1 MSSKIFATKK
11 MDVKKPNWV
20 RRSIIATT
28 AMAILGA
35 FGFGVYQAANTTSL
49 SSTETRSERPTSK
62 NHHAAVPVYASKAQ
76 SSKRLAQKSV
86 ITKKAKKTKKQL
98 ANKKKSGMKKVAMK
112 GKGSKSYKADLS
124 KLNPKS
130 KKHVAKSK
138 KTKRS
143 AKQLASK

>member
-1 MSSKIFATKK
+1 MSSHIFAAKK
-11 MDVKKPNWV
+11 MDVKKPTWV

-49 SSTETRSERPTSK
+49 PSAEARSERTTSK
-62 NHHAAVPVYASKAQ
+62 KHHAAVPAYATKAQ
-76 SSKRLAQKSV
+76 SNKRLAQKSAM
-86 ITKKAKKTKKQL
+86 TKKAKKTKKHL
-98 ANKKKSGMKKVAMK
+98 ANKKKSGVKKIALK
-112 GKGSKSYKADLS
+112 GKHSKSYKADLS

-130 KKHVAKSK
+130 KKHLAKSK